1 MAMSETPQPPAND
14 SQDSALDQQYLDGH
28 TIEELGDYLD
38 SGRTPR
44 NESIESSPGAQNAL
58 AALSRLRH
66 LAPRIIEAEAKA
78 VKPRDE
84 SWIKRILDQI
94 GIQAH
99 AGRDIPFA
107 TDDERMNLS
116 INEGAVRAIIREIG
130 DELESLIVERCRLEG
145 DADVNGAPVTVFVE
159 VSLFEGSDAS
169 SAIAELRDNIRAALA
184 THTELNVVDITV
196 RVRRSDLEEEDA

>member
-1 MAMSETPQPPAND
+1 MSDTPQTPAD
-14 SQDSALDQQYLDGH
+14 DGQDSALDQQFLDGH
-28 TIEELGDYLD
+28 TIEELSDYLD
-38 SGRTPR
+38 SDRTPR

-78 VKPRDE
+78 VKPKDE

-99 AGRDIPFA
+99 AGRDIPFTA
-107 TDDERMNLS
+107 DDERMRLS

-130 DELESLIVERCRLEG
+130 DELDSLIVERCRLEG
-145 DADVNGAPVTVFVE
+145 DVDQSDAPVTVFVE
-159 VSLFEGSDAS
+159 VSVFEDADS
-169 SAIAELRDNIRAALA
+169 ESAIAELRENIRVALER
-184 THTELNVVDITV
+184 HTELTIAEITIQ
-196 RVRRSDLEEEDA
+196 VRRTDLDEDDA